1 MRVGVVSDIHGNLHA
16 LEAVLADI
24 VREEA
29 DETWC
34 LGDVV
39 GYGPHPN
46 ECCALVREHAV
57 FSLCG
62 NHDLAVVGG
71 IDLSDFSGDAA
82 VAARWTREILEP
94 DHAGWLRSLAASG
107 TRSGVEAYHGSP
119 RDPVWDYVLSD
130 EIALAS
136 LALTTA
142 PLVLVGHSHVA
153 LGVWLDGDHLDGGQA
168 DDSTEIEWSG
178 RRALLNP
185 GSVALPPDTDPRA
198 ASLVLDL
205 DAETAAFRRTEYDV
219 AAAQR
224 DSRAAGLPEILAARL
239 AHGI

>member
-1 MRVGVVSDIHGNLHA
+1 MRAAVVSDIHGNRHA
-16 LEAVLADI
+16 LKAVLADI

-29 DETWC
+29 DEVWC

-46 ECCALVREHAV
+46 ECCALIRDHAV

-71 IDLSDFSGDAA
+71 LDLTDFSGDAA
-82 VAARWTREILEP
+82 VAARWTRDNLAPE
-94 DHAGWLRSLAASG
+94 HAEWLRSLAASG
-107 TRSGVEAYHGSP
+107 ERSGIEAYHGSP
-119 RDPVWDYVLSD
+119 RDAVWDYVLSD
-130 EIALAS
+130 QIARVS

-153 LGVWLDGDHLDGGQA
+153 LGVWLDGDRLDGGQA
-168 DDSTEIEWSG
+168 DDSTEIGWAEHRS
-178 RRALLNP
+178 LLNP
-185 GSVALPPDTDPRA
+185 GSVGQPRDADPRA
-198 ASLVLDL
+198 AWLMLDL
-205 DAETAAFRRTEYDV
+205 EGETAAFRRTEYDIE
-219 AAAQR
+219 AAQR

-239 AHGI
+239 EHGI